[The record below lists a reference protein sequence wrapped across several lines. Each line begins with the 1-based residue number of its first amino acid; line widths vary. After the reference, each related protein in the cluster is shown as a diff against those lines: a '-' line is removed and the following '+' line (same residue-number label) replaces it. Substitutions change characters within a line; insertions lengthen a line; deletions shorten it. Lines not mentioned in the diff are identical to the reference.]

1 MTEYAAATECSCGQP
16 VTKVEVRVVQRC
28 RRGHFVSSQIAPAVL
43 ATAPMSEPQTPGQQ
57 RAFNGKAGQLDRLR
71 GVAAGTTKAETLAR
85 HGVSSSTAFD
95 AARMSAVL
103 DELEDEIARVG
114 ALDRAMS

>member
-1 MTEYAAATECSCGQP
+1 MSEYAARDVCTCGQP

-28 RRGHFVSSQIAPAVL
+28 ARGHFVTSAVAPAVL
-43 ATAPMSEPQTPGQQ
+43 AAPGPEPQTPGQQ

-71 GVAAGTTKAETLAR
+71 GLAAGTTKRATLER
-85 HGVSSSTAFD
+85 HGVSSSTEFD

-103 DELEDEIARVG
+103 DELEDEIAAAPSPR
-114 ALDRAMS
+114 